1 MLDVVKTRIQTGT
14 RSCPTKPPNVSAIQ
28 APLVAG
34 FSSAPK
40 NIRTESVLT
49 ALRQVYD
56 HEGWR
61 GLCRGM
67 GPRSGWC
74 ACQSGVMFL
83 GYEFFLRVLAKW
95 DASVEDVG
103 T

>member
-67 GPRSGWC
+67 GPRLGWC
-74 ACQSGVMFL
+74 ACQSGVMLL